1 MPLNHLVPPTN
12 PVVVDQAPEQSTA
25 LPVVDWTPARNA
37 RPLNDLL
44 ASTRRWADSLPTLG
58 RPDTLMRMYP
68 RLANSIATAW
78 SDPIAAQAVLDDLL
92 VDRRGGRSGFPMLVR
107 ADLMQLR
114 SILYGRM

>member
-1 MPLNHLVPPTN
+1 MPLKHRVPSTN
-12 PVVVDQAPEQSTA
+12 VFVVDEAPERFTA
-25 LPVVDWTPARNA
+25 GAVVDWTPARKA

-44 ASTRRWADSLPTLG
+44 ASTKRWADSLPTLG
-58 RPDTLMRMYP
+58 RPDALMRMYP